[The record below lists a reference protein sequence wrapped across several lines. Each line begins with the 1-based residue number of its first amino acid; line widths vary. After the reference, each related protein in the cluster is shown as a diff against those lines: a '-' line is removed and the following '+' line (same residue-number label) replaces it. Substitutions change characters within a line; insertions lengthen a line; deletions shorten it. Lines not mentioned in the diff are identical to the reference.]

1 MEKAIVTNKEID
13 SLFAQLRLHNVTK
26 IVMNFE
32 GAGDSGSIDD
42 VILLNA
48 SGGNVT
54 IPTTTILWTSEDYHD
69 AGKPKDTTL
78 RKALEDLGYQML
90 DKTGVDW
97 YNNDGGYGDIAIDIS
112 DIDNINVLFDMNQR
126 YTEVENS
133 QFIFDDFENIFKGEG
148 VTA

>member
-13 SLFAQLRLHNVTK
+13 SLFAQLRLHNVAK
-26 IVMNFE
+26 IVIAFE

-42 VILLNA
+42 VSLMDA
-48 SGGNVT
+48 SDKHVT
-54 IPTTTILWTSEDYHD
+54 TPTTTILWTSEDYHD

-78 RKALEDLGYQML
+78 RNALEDLGYQML

-97 YNNDGGYGDIAIDIS
+97 YNNDGGYGDITIDIS
-112 DIDNINVLFDMNQR
+112 DIDNIDVVFDMNQR

-133 QFIFDDFENIFKGEG
+133 QFDFDHFENIFKGEG